1 MRLTAPVFTAA
12 NDNVYT
18 LSRHRTLPIPATIT
32 PVANYPAKLRI
43 YQTNASPY
51 WQVRCFFKGKTHTQS
66 LKTTNKQTAI
76 HSAKYFY
83 HLKVAELYGTEVV
96 RKDNKEYKFRDAVDG
111 ALAIEQARTK
121 RGDFSVAGLR
131 ILQNRITRTILPFFG
146 DMVLAK
152 IGYTQLNDF
161 VAKMSMDG
169 LSSTTIQQHL
179 VATRKILTHAY
190 TLNLIPAVPKFPT
203 IKTQDKPR
211 GSFTL
216 QEYRL
221 LVRTAKQ
228 NIGVRI
234 PITTT
239 ERSKRGEMEIDRY
252 AVIGADLAWLIR
264 FMVNGFVR
272 PSDIKNL
279 KHKHITVVRN
289 QYIYLRM
296 NLPESKRHDKPIVT
310 LQSAVGVYEKLRDY
324 YAEMGLGKSED
335 YLFMPQQTNR
345 AKALEFLGWQFK
357 HIQALAG
364 IGSNV
369 ANQQKRTLYSLRHT
383 AITFRLLYGEKIDL
397 LTLAR
402 NARTSVEMIEKFYSS
417 NLSAEMNID
426 LIQGRR

>member
-1 MRLTAPVFTAA
+1 MRQTADILTAA
-12 NDNVYT
+12 NDNAYT
-18 LSRHRTLPIPATIT
+18 LSRHRTLPIPSTIT
-32 PVANYPAKLRI
+32 PVANYPSKLRI

-51 WQVRCFFKGKTHTQS
+51 WQVRCFFKGKTYTQS

-96 RKDNKEYKFRDAVDG
+96 RKHSKEYKFRDVVDG

-131 ILQNRITRTILPFFG
+131 ILQNRITKTVLPFFR
-146 DMVLAK
+146 DMVLAN

-161 VAKMSMDG
+161 IAKMSRDG
-169 LSSTTIQQHL
+169 LSNITIQQHL
-179 VATRKILTHAY
+179 VVARKILTHAY
-190 TLNLIPAVPKFPT
+190 TLNLIPAIPKFPT
-203 IKTQDKPR
+203 IKSQSKPR

-216 QEYRL
+216 AEYRL
-221 LVRTAKQ
+221 LVRTARKSL
-228 NIGVRI
+228 GSRI

-239 ERSKRGEMEIDRY
+239 ERSRRGENEVDRY
-252 AVIGADLAWLIR
+252 AVIGADLGWLTR

-289 QYIYLRM
+289 QYTYLRM
-296 NLPESKRHDKPIVT
+296 NLPESKLHDKPIVS
-310 LQSAVGVYEKLRDY
+310 LQSAVSVYERLRDFY
-324 YAEMGLGKSED
+324 KAQDLANSED

-357 HIQALAG
+357 HLQTLAG

-369 ANQQKRTLYSLRHT
+369 ANQQTRTLYSLRHT